1 VSTAAPVPETYGLS
15 GDDARETL
23 MHVGRRRLLADAFMR
38 LRAADG
44 FSHARSLGLL
54 TSLVLIQAV
63 IAFVGL
69 ASLVEGGSVSRAVV
83 RMIEAGVP
91 GPAGQT
97 LTRAVRQARDVGQ
110 GGEVIAVVVG
120 LVGAI
125 VTGTTAFGQVER
137 TLNRLY
143 GIERDRP
150 TAVKYARAFL
160 LTLTA
165 GTLGTAAMIVLT
177 FGREIG
183 DSFSDGWFADVW
195 RVVRWPLA
203 LALVMAATALL
214 FRWSPRRRQPAWS
227 WLAFGA
233 TVSVALW
240 FVVTAGLALF
250 FEWSSS
256 FGDAYGPLAGFVALL
271 FWSLLS
277 AIALFYGAAVAA
289 QLEAVRAHRS
299 KPVDDRRVEEAERA
313 ATSHVPARGEAHG
326 DRVGV
331 PS

>member
-44 FSHARSLGLL
+44 FSHSRSLGLL

-63 IAFVGL
+63 IAFVAM

-83 RMIEAGVP
+83 RMIEAAVP

-110 GGEVIAVVVG
+110 GGEVVAVVAG
-120 LVGAI
+120 LFGAI

-150 TAVKYARAFL
+150 TSVKYGRAFL

-165 GTLGTAAMIVLT
+165 GTLGAAAMIVLA

-183 DSFSDGWFADVW
+183 DSFDENGWFSDAW
-195 RVVRWPLA
+195 RLVRWPLA

-271 FWSLLS
+271 IWSMLS
-277 AIALFYGAAVAA
+277 AVALFYGAAVAA

-299 KPVDDRRVEEAERA
+299 EPVDVGRVEEAERA
-313 ATSHVPARGEAHG
+313 ATSHLPTHEP
-326 DRVGV
+326 RVGV